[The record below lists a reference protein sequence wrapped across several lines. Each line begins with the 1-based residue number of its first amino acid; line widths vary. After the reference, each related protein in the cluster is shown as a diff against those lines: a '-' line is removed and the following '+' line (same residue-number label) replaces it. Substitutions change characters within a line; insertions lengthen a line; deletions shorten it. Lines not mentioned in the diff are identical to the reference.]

1 MRLHGTQRKRC
12 HHSSAVHLSPRPRQ
26 AGFPGD
32 QERGDSCSVPIRH
45 QATGTRSRRW
55 AGTGAKQNRGTTP
68 KCSKTRDVEASP
80 LCRDPLG
87 PDLSLLLLSQCR
99 EPFTARPPQAQ
110 PKLGA
115 ALSPGLPRFRERRVR
130 RKPGPAPARIRRLPA
145 VCWPHWVRNKG
156 LSPCPTAQFPASRK
170 ICLNIDSEG
179 SAFQA

>member
-12 HHSSAVHLSPRPRQ
+12 HHSSAVHLSPRPPQ

-45 QATGTRSRRW
+45 QATGTCSRRW

-87 PDLSLLLLSQCR
+87 PDPSLLLLSQCR
-99 EPFTARPPQAQ
+99 EPFTPPHTHTH
-110 PKLGA
+110 K
-115 ALSPGLPRFRERRVR
+115 LSPSLEQLSAQVNPDLENGGYRGSLGQHLREFGVSRLSAGHTGSETRV
-130 RKPGPAPARIRRLPA
+130 
-145 VCWPHWVRNKG
+145 
-156 LSPCPTAQFPASRK
+156 
-170 ICLNIDSEG
+170 
-179 SAFQA
+179 

>member
-1 MRLHGTQRKRC
+1 MIPAVSPFVIRLQGP
-12 HHSSAVHLSPRPRQ
+12 A
-26 AGFPGD
+26 PGD
-32 QERGDSCSVPIRH
+32 GQAQGQSRIEERPLNVQRRVMLRRARCAVTHWVQICPYSSFLSVESH
-45 QATGTRSRRW
+45 
-55 AGTGAKQNRGTTP
+55 
-68 KCSKTRDVEASP
+68 SP
-80 LCRDPLG
+80 P
-87 PDLSLLLLSQCR
+87 S
-99 EPFTARPPQAQ
+99 PPQAQ

-130 RKPGPAPARIRRLPA
+130 RKPGPAPVRIRRLPA